1 MVKHLDKV
9 FHYFNA
15 LEDSQIEQIKALWDI
30 YIEWNE
36 KINVISRKDI
46 EELYLRHVLHS
57 LTIAKFIKFR
67 PGASVL
73 DLGTG
78 GGFPGIPLAIY
89 FPETNFHLV
98 DGTAKKIRVV
108 NEVVKH
114 LDLKNVLATQDR
126 AEELKTKYDFIVTRA
141 VANMSKLREWSLKR
155 LKQEQIHAMPNGIIA
170 LKGGNIS
177 QELKELPKGD
187 FVEKISII
195 KYFPESHFE
204 EKYLVYLQM

>member
-1 MVKHLDKV
+1 MKHIEKV
-9 FHYFNA
+9 FFYFND
-15 LEDSQIEQIKALWDI
+15 LSETQITQIKSLWDV
-30 YIEWNE
+30 YLDWND

-46 EELYLRHVLHS
+46 EELYIRHVLHS
-57 LTIAKFIKFR
+57 LSIAKFIQFR
-67 PGASVL
+67 PGSSVL

-114 LDLKNVLATQDR
+114 VGLENVLATQNR

-141 VANMSKLREWSLKR
+141 VAKMMKLREWSSKLIKT
-155 LKQEQIHAMPNGIIA
+155 EQTHAMPNGIIA
-170 LKGGNIS
+170 LKGGNIGP
-177 QELKELPKGD
+177 ELKELPKGD
-187 FVEKISII
+187 FVEKQSII